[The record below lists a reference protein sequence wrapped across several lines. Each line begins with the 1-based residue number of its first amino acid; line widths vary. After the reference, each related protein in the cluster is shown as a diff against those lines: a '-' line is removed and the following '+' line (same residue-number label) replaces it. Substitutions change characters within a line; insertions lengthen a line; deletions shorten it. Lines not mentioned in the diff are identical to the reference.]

1 MNLEILRRSN
11 VITDTKNEIGG
22 LMLVWHCDICEKK
35 TENES
40 KRCDCCIERFIRM
53 DKEIKRRINLK
64 REITA

>member
-1 MNLEILRRSN
+1 
-11 VITDTKNEIGG
+11 
-22 LMLVWHCDICEKK
+22 MLVWHCDICEKK